1 MRKHAQRLL
10 KSKLIW
16 NVISLYGV
24 QACRKV
30 IPLVAIPYLAR
41 VLGPTGWGNVAFAQT
56 MGDFIS
62 TLIEFGFTLSAT
74 REIARRRDDLSA
86 CSSIMAGTLGAQ
98 VVLATIGITAALIA
112 GPHVALLRDHPRLLY
127 AGIAYGLAQGIAPLW
142 FFQGIERMD
151 LAAGLEITSKVL
163 ALAGILLFVH
173 STSDEWR
180 VLFLQALSPTVTSI
194 VGLTLAYRSVPFR
207 LPNRELV
214 RSAFKLGWP
223 LFMMRSGIALYT
235 SANVLILGFLAPP
248 ASVGYFASCEKIGKA
263 ITGLLQPV
271 RDALYPRLSHTA
283 VHAPSETS
291 RLIRLGAIVSV
302 SAGFVLS
309 IGTFFTA
316 PLIVHLL
323 LGKGFD
329 PAIIVLRIF
338 ALLPVVVALTESV
351 GMQSLVPAGKERV
364 VNKIILLGG
373 AVNIGLAIVLAPRF
387 HQSGMAVAVLAAE
400 TLVCITL
407 ITIVYRTTDVFRR
420 SSLQSPSPISPEV
433 LVHHP
438 DDGK

>member
-1 MRKHAQRLL
+1 MRNLAHRLL

-30 IPLVAIPYLAR
+30 IPLIAIPYLAR

-62 TLIEFGFTLSAT
+62 TLVEFGFTLSGT
-74 REIARRRDDLSA
+74 REIARRRDDLAA
-86 CSSIMAGTLGAQ
+86 CSGIMAGTLGAQ
-98 VVLATIGITAALIA
+98 VVLATLGIAAALIA
-112 GPHVALLRDHPRLLY
+112 GAHVPLLREHPRLLY

-151 LAAGLEITSKVL
+151 LAAGLEIASKVL

-173 STSDEWR
+173 GTSDEWR

-207 LPNRELV
+207 LPNREHI

-223 LFMMRSGIALYT
+223 MFLMRSGIALYT

-248 ASVGYFASCEKIGKA
+248 AAVGYFASCEKIGKA

-271 RDALYPRLSHTA
+271 RDALYPRLSHT
-283 VHAPSETS
+283 VIHAPGETN

-302 SAGFVLS
+302 SAGLILS

-316 PLIVHLL
+316 PIIVRIL

-329 PAIIVLRIF
+329 PAIMVLRIF

-351 GMQSLVPAGKERV
+351 GMQSLLPAGKERV
-364 VNKIILLGG
+364 VNKIILFGG
-373 AVNIGLAIVLAPRF
+373 AINIGLAILLAPRF

-400 TLVCITL
+400 TLVCCIL
-407 ITIVYRTTDVFRR
+407 LWIVFRTTDLFRKPAAAAATVPPAE
-420 SSLQSPSPISPEV
+420 SLV
-433 LVHHP
+433 YHP
-438 DDGK
+438 DDRG